1 MLEIVDINGA
11 IAYTLN
17 EAVISRSRVQ
27 LMVLFQP
34 FRRHIP
40 LLQSPRHFPL
50 PALTKPYYHSNSF
63 IPIQNVPTEKTIITD
78 KTATAHLQWPQLLD
92 SLDATAFSET
102 APIYTRTAP
111 I

>member
-11 IAYTLN
+11 IAYTHGSVSTIPSSHS
-17 EAVISRSRVQ
+17 ASPISPTFSSPCTHQ
-27 LMVLFQP
+27 TVLS
-34 FRRHIP
+34 
-40 LLQSPRHFPL
+40 LQ
-50 PALTKPYYHSNSF
+50 NSF